1 MRNTKMAAV
10 AVAIL
15 CLGIVSVA
23 AFTPQPR
30 TPEAAPRAVSSPEP
44 ALETFYVPAQ
54 HVNAATLG
62 GPIEEPVQE
71 FY

>member
-15 CLGIVSVA
+15 CLGIMSVA
-23 AFTPQPR
+23 AFTPQSR

-54 HVNAATLG
+54 HVNAAAAVEK
-62 GPIEEPVQE
+62 PVEE
-71 FY
+71 YY

>member
-1 MRNTKMAAV
+1 MRYTKIAAV

-30 TPEAAPRAVSSPEP
+30 APEAAPRAVSAPQP
-44 ALETFYVPAQ
+44 ALENFYVPAQ
-54 HVNAATLG
+54 IVNQATK
-62 GPIEEPVQE
+62 IEEQPDA
-71 FY
+71 F

>member
-1 MRNTKMAAV
+1 MRYTKMAA

-15 CLGIVSVA
+15 SLGIMSVA
-23 AFTPQPR
+23 AFTPHPR
-30 TPEAAPRAVSSPEP
+30 QPEAAQRTAATPEP

>member
-1 MRNTKMAAV
+1 MRKTTIAA
-10 AVAIL
+10 AIA
-15 CLGIVSVA
+15 CLSIMSVA
-23 AFTPQPR
+23 AFTPHPR
-30 TPEAAPRAVSSPEP
+30 QPEAGQRTAATPEP

>member
-1 MRNTKMAAV
+1 MRYTKMAAV

-23 AFTPQPR
+23 AFTPQSR
-30 TPEAAPRAVSSPEP
+30 TPEAAPRAVSAPEP

-54 HVNAATLG
+54 IVNQATK
-62 GPIEEPVQE
+62 IEEQPDA
-71 FY
+71 F

>member
-1 MRNTKMAAV
+1 MRYTKMAAI

-23 AFTPQPR
+23 AFTPHPR
-30 TPEAAPRAVSSPEP
+30 SPEAAVSALEP

-54 HVNAATLG
+54 HVNAAAADEK
-62 GPIEEPVQE
+62 PVEEY
-71 FY
+71 F